1 MTSSKNSQVGKD
13 SLMLIFPV
21 VALNMLCMQW
31 MLGVTTFCD
40 PFIEHFPSTSQ
51 RFTAL
56 QFPYQQF
63 YTAISTLT
71 D

>member
-40 PFIEHFPSTSQ
+40 TNIVTSSL
-51 RFTAL
+51 TACTE
-56 QFPYQQF
+56 QINSDTCTYVCSYFW
-63 YTAISTLT
+63 
-71 D
+71 